1 MIPFLS
7 PVVWYI
13 ITIGILVTVHEWG
26 HFIVARWCG
35 VHVERFSVGF
45 GRALYKRTAKSGTE
59 YQLSMIPLGG
69 YVKMLDEREQD
80 VPEAMKPF
88 AFNRQSVGK
97 RIAIVSA
104 GPIANLI
111 LCILLLWL
119 SLTLGSVELRPL
131 LGPSEGLAQQAG
143 FAPADEISS
152 IDGTAV
158 RTWNDALP
166 VLALAA
172 MDQRAIEVGVQTAGG
187 ENATRQLQLN
197 LLDADFDQSKLLQA
211 IGFTPY
217 FANPSPV
224 VGMIQAD
231 GPSNDVLQVGDRIVK
246 INATELK
253 SFNQIP
259 EVLAKEAKAGTNL
272 LVEVDRDGQ
281 MLRFLIEPKQ
291 VVQDGNTQWRLGIGS
306 LASTKT
312 IRYGVFEALPAAFR
326 KTFSMA
332 SDSLSIIR
340 RLLTGS
346 ASVDNLSGP
355 ISIAKAADNQAAW
368 GFSAFLSFLAAISL
382 ALCIMNLLPIPML
395 DGGHLL
401 YFCIE
406 GLTGKPVS
414 ESFQAVG
421 QAVGMFLLLSLFG
434 IAIFNDFFRII
445 S

>member
-7 PVVWYI
+7 PIVWYI

-45 GRALYKRTAKSGTE
+45 GRALYKKTAKSGTE

-152 IDGTAV
+152 IDGNAV

-166 VLALAA
+166 MLALAA

-187 ENATRQLQLN
+187 EKATRQLKLN

-231 GPSNDVLQVGDRIVK
+231 GPSNDVLQVGDRIVN

-253 SFNQIP
+253 SFSQIP
-259 EVLAKEAKAGTNL
+259 EVLAKQAKAGTNL

-281 MLRFLIEPKQ
+281 ILRFLIEPKQ
-291 VVQDGNTQWRLGIGS
+291 VVQDGKSQWRLGIGS

-312 IRYGVFEALPAAFR
+312 IRYGAFEALPAAFR
-326 KTFSMA
+326 KTFNMA